1 MLESIFSII
10 RPVLRWACG
19 KALTQIEMI
28 SDVLGFKVVQVYESL
43 HIDDARFVEDEIQRR
58 LINLELETH
67 RLFRGVGYGKKYRN
81 KYDLPRVHR
90 VFFTYS
96 DKIAGL
102 INAGIIIVD
111 DTNPEDY
118 VDAEDI
124 TVEEQEDEYDILET
138 DDLQDFCDDEI
149 VLVSSSSS

>member
-1 MLESIFSII
+1 
-10 RPVLRWACG
+10 
-19 KALTQIEMI
+19 MI
-28 SDVLGFKVVQVYESL
+28 SDVLGFKVVQVYESS

-58 LINLELETH
+58 LLHLELGTH
-67 RLFRGVGYGKKYRN
+67 RLFRGVGYGKRYRN

-90 VFFTYS
+90 VFLTYS
-96 DKIAGL
+96 DKIVEL
-102 INAGIIIVD
+102 INAGKILVD
-111 DTNPEDY
+111 DSNPEDY